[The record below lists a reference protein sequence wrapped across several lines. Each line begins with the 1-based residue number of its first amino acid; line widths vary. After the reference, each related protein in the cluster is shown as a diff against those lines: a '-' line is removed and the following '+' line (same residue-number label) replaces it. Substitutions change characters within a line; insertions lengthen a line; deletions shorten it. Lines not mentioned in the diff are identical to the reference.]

1 MPKALFTIGSLGLG
15 GAESQMTLL
24 LRELS
29 ARNWQCEL
37 FVLEAQGPLRA
48 AIEAAGVP
56 IHDGGYHSGAA
67 RWRKAGQLARAL
79 LRLWVLA
86 RRVRPDVLHA
96 FLPLTNFLG
105 AVAGRA
111 AGVPLVLTSR
121 RALGTHQ
128 DRHPLWRLFDRVA
141 NALSHRV
148 TVNSR
153 AVGEDTVTRD
163 AIRREKI
170 VLIPNGMEFS
180 RFDASA
186 VTRSAMREH
195 LGLGPPAQAI
205 VAVGNLLAY
214 KGHDDLVRALPAIL
228 DRHPRARLFLAGED
242 RGLEPRLRRLADSLG
257 VLPAMAFL
265 GRRDDIPD
273 LLAAADVFVLPS
285 HEEGFSNALLEAMAS
300 GLGIV
305 ATDVGGNREALDQGA
320 CGLLVPAHDPVA
332 LAGAVSRLLSNE
344 DERAALGRRAK
355 DSVRARYTVP
365 AMVDAHLALYRQ
377 GSFDAV

>member
-1 MPKALFTIGSLGLG
+1 MPKVLFTIGSLGLG
-15 GAESQMTLL
+15 GAESQMALL
-24 LRELS
+24 MRELS
-29 ARNWQCEL
+29 VRDWQCEL
-37 FVLEAQGPLRA
+37 FVLEAQGTLRA
-48 AIEAAGVP
+48 AIEAAGIP
-56 IHDGGYHSGAA
+56 IHDGGYQSGAS

-79 LRLWVLA
+79 HRLWALA

-128 DRHPLWRLFDRVA
+128 DRHPAWKPFDRVA
-141 NALSHRV
+141 NSLSHRV

-153 AVGEDTVTRD
+153 AVGEDTVARD
-163 AIRREKI
+163 AVRRDKL
-170 VLIPNGMEFS
+170 VLIPNGMDFS

-186 VTRSAMREH
+186 SMRSAMRGQ
-195 LGLGPPAQAI
+195 LGLGPQDLAI

-214 KGHDDLVRALPAIL
+214 KGHDDLVRALPAVL
-228 DRHPRARLFLAGED
+228 ERHPRARLFLAGED
-242 RGLEPRLRRLADSLG
+242 RGLEPRLRRLAASLG
-257 VLPAMAFL
+257 ILPATVFL

-273 LLAAADVFVLPS
+273 LLAAMDVFVLPS

-320 CGLLVPAHDPVA
+320 CGLLVPARDPVA
-332 LAGAVSRLLSNE
+332 LAAAVSRLLNDE
-344 DERAALGRRAK
+344 DERTALGRRAR
-355 DSVRARYTVP
+355 DSVRARYTVS

-377 GSFDAV
+377 GSIDAA